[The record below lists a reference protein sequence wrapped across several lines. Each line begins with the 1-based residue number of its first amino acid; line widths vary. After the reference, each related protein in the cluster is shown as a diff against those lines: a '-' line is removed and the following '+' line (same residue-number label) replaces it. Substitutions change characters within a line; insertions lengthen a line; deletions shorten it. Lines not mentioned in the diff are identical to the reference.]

1 MDKLLTVGLGNYP
14 KEYEN
19 TRHNIGFNA
28 IDLLSKELNIELTN
42 NKFNGIYGY
51 KTIGDKTVYLAKP
64 YTFMNL
70 SGEFIQPLMNY
81 FKIEKSNLLV
91 ICDDVDTEFGK
102 FRIRKSGSSG
112 GQNGL
117 KSIINHLGTEDFK
130 RIRVGIGRPTNNQ
143 TMVSH
148 VLAKFNEKEREILQK
163 TLDFASKAVIE
174 WIDTGDFERVISK
187 YTKK

>member
-1 MDKLLTVGLGNYP
+1 MDKLLIVGLGNYP

-70 SGEFIQPLMNY
+70 SGEFIQP
-81 FKIEKSNLLV
+81 
-91 ICDDVDTEFGK
+91 
-102 FRIRKSGSSG
+102 
-112 GQNGL
+112 
-117 KSIINHLGTEDFK
+117 
-130 RIRVGIGRPTNNQ
+130 
-143 TMVSH
+143 
-148 VLAKFNEKEREILQK
+148 
-163 TLDFASKAVIE
+163 
-174 WIDTGDFERVISK
+174 
-187 YTKK
+187 